1 MIELYQ
7 FPFSHYCEKA
17 RWALEY
23 KRVAYKP
30 VNLLPGLHVKAVR
43 RRAPKSCLPVL
54 VDGKIAVQES
64 SAIITYL
71 DGRYPD
77 PALTPG
83 DPTEA
88 REALEWERYLNEEIG
103 VTLRLWFYYHA
114 LPDRDLA
121 LRVMLDGAAW
131 YARPL
136 YWLSYPKVRSAMT
149 RSMNI
154 NDDSAE
160 QSKHRMLLALG
171 KLDDA
176 LNERQFLVGDRF
188 SRADLTACALL
199 STFCLPN
206 DIEASGQ
213 FPPAIRAQRDQLK
226 GRRFFRWVRDVYDNY
241 RQPMPIA
248 PAPIFLDTNLG

>member
-1 MIELYQ
+1 VIELYQ

-23 KRVAYKP
+23 KRIAYKP

-43 RRAPKSCLPVL
+43 KRAPKSCLPVL
-54 VDGKIAVQES
+54 VDGKTVVQES
-64 SAIITYL
+64 AAIITYL
-71 DGRYPD
+71 DRIHPD
-77 PALTPG
+77 PCLTPD

-88 REALEWERYLNEEIG
+88 REALEWERYLDEEIG

-114 LPDRDLA
+114 LPDRDLT

-136 YWLSYPKVRSAMT
+136 FWLSYPKLRNGMNRSI
-149 RSMNI
+149 NI
-154 NDDSAE
+154 NDESAE
-160 QSKHRMLLALG
+160 QSKHRLLAALE

-176 LNERQFLVGDRF
+176 LSERRFLIGDRF

-199 STFCLPN
+199 SSFCLPD
-206 DIEASGQ
+206 DIEASSK

-226 GRRFFRWVRDVYDNY
+226 GRRFLRWVRDVYDNY
-241 RQPMPIA
+241 RKPMPIEVRV
-248 PAPIFLDTNLG
+248 P